1 MANEKPDQGA
11 QSARGADLP
20 FTIRRGQ
27 ELDLGGSFEPPP
39 GDPVSH
45 FGAGLAKTMASNV
58 FLSGLPLD
66 FALRNT
72 GFFTAPLVD
81 RVHATQVTED
91 PQSRSIKVELDNGVT
106 RTARFFGS
114 QGAIALPLGT
124 EDVFFEPSVVEPE
137 PAPQQDCIW
146 PDEVVGVDAVGGVN
160 SNLLAEALD
169 IMFAEEAMTAACVV
183 THKGRLVA
191 ERYRDGIGVETPLES
206 WSMGKSLTATMVG
219 QLIHQGVY
227 ELDQPAP
234 IPAWQAPGDPRAA
247 IRIRDILNMSSG
259 LRFRAMQDPDYD
271 PAVGY
276 PDHLYVYTGGI
287 DAAAFAAGLSQQW
300 QPGTVGRY
308 RNCDPVLG
316 NYLVRLATE
325 GEGEDGGKDLAAY
338 HAFPQR
344 ALLDPLGIT
353 RFTIETDPYGT
364 FLTQG
369 YEFGTARDWARLGN
383 LYLQDGVWNGE
394 RLLPEGFADF
404 VATLAPGWVADKRPI
419 YGGFFWING
428 DGHLPVP
435 KDAYYMGGAGDQR
448 TLMIP
453 SHDLCVVRLGHY
465 GGFPASSAK
474 LSAMLAKLVEAV
486 PLS

>member
-1 MANEKPDQGA
+1 MADDSQDQGA
-11 QSARGADLP
+11 QSARGSDLP
-20 FTIRRGQ
+20 FTIKRGQ

-58 FLSGLPLD
+58 FLTGLPFD

-72 GFFTAPLVD
+72 GFFTAPLAD
-81 RVHATQVTED
+81 RVHAVDVRED
-91 PQSRSIKVELDNGVT
+91 RDARSISVELDNGVT

-114 QGAIALPLGT
+114 QGAITIPLGA
-124 EDVFFEPSVVEPE
+124 EGVYFEPSTVEPE
-137 PAPQQDCIW
+137 PDPQQDCVW
-146 PDEVVGVDAVGGVN
+146 PDEVVGIAAGDGVDATKLG
-160 SNLLAEALD
+160 EALD
-169 IMFAEEAMTAACVV
+169 IVFDEEVMTAACLV
-183 THKGRLVA
+183 THKGRLIA
-191 ERYRDGIGVETPLES
+191 ERYRDGIGLDTPLES
-206 WSMGKSLTATMVG
+206 WSMGKSVTATLVG
-219 QLIHQGVY
+219 RLIHQGVY

-234 IPAWQAPGDPRAA
+234 IPAWQNPGDPRAE

-271 PAVGY
+271 PSIGY

-287 DAAAFAAGLSQQW
+287 DACAFAEGLAQQW
-300 QPGTVGRY
+300 LPGTVGRY

-316 NYLVRLATE
+316 NYLVRLASE
-325 GEGEDGGKDLAAY
+325 GDDDLSAY

-344 ALLDPLGIT
+344 ALFDRLGIT
-353 RFTIETDPYGT
+353 NFTIETDPYGN

-369 YEFGTARDWARLGN
+369 YEFGTAREWAKLGN
-383 LYLQDGVWNGE
+383 LYLQDGIWNGE

-404 VATLAPGWVADKRPI
+404 VSTLAPGWVEDRRPI

-428 DGHLPVP
+428 EGDLPVP
-435 KDAYYMGGAGDQR
+435 KDAYFMGGAGDQR

-465 GGFPASSAK
+465 GGFPASGGRIRD
-474 LSAMLAKLVEAV
+474 MLAKLMEAV
-486 PLS
+486 PPT

>member
-1 MANEKPDQGA
+1 MAE
-11 QSARGADLP
+11 R
-20 FTIRRGQ
+20 T
-27 ELDLGGSFEPPP
+27 LDLGAQPWRGLDPRFTIERGQDLEMGGSFALLP

-58 FLSGLPLD
+58 FLTGLPLD
-66 FALRNT
+66 FALANT
-72 GFFTAPLVD
+72 GFFTAPLAD
-81 RVHATQVTED
+81 RVHAVDVTANADTREVD
-91 PQSRSIKVELDNGVT
+91 VELDNGVT
-106 RTARFFGS
+106 RTARFYGS
-114 QGAIALPLGT
+114 QGAITVPLG
-124 EDVFFEPSVVEPE
+124 ESGVFFEPSTVEPD
-137 PAPQQDCIW
+137 PAPQQDCVW
-146 PDEVVGVDAVGGVN
+146 DEDVVGIDAPPGVDAGK
-160 SNLLAEALD
+160 LKDALD
-169 IMFAEEAMTAACVV
+169 IVFDESVMTAACLV
-183 THKGRLVA
+183 THKGRLIA
-191 ERYRDGIGVETPLES
+191 ERYRDGIGPRTPLES
-206 WSMGKSLTATMVG
+206 WSMGKSVTATMIG
-219 QLIHQGVY
+219 RLIHQGVY

-234 IPAWQAPGDPRAA
+234 IPAWQSDGDPRGA

-271 PAVGY
+271 ASLGY

-287 DAAAFAAGLSQQW
+287 DACAFAAALPQQW
-300 QPGTVGRY
+300 LPGTVGRY

-325 GEGEDGGKDLAAY
+325 GDDDLSAY

-344 ALLDPLGIT
+344 ALFDPLGIT
-353 RFTIETDPYGT
+353 SFTIDTDPYGT

-369 YEFGTARDWARLGN
+369 YEFATARDWARLGN

-394 RLLPEGFADF
+394 RLLPEGFVSFASI
-404 VATLAPGWVADKRPI
+404 LAPGWVADKRPV

-428 DGHLPVP
+428 DGHFPIP
-435 KDAYYMGGAGDQR
+435 RDAYYMGGAGDQR

-474 LSAMLAKLVEAV
+474 IHAMLAALLEAV
-486 PLS
+486 PAS

>member
-1 MANEKPDQGA
+1 MAENTPDQPADQGA
-11 QSARGADLP
+11 QSARGLDLP
-20 FTIRRGQ
+20 YTIKRGQ
-27 ELDLGGSFEPPP
+27 ELDLGGAFTPPP

-66 FALRNT
+66 FALQNT
-72 GFFTAPLVD
+72 GFFTAPFAD
-81 RVHATQVTED
+81 RVHATDVSADEGA
-91 PQSRSIKVELDNGVT
+91 REINVVLDNGVT

-114 QGAIALPLGT
+114 QGAITIPLGET
-124 EDVFFEPSVVEPE
+124 GVFFEPSVVEPD
-137 PAPQQDCIW
+137 PAEQQDYVWSDDPVGIDA
-146 PDEVVGVDAVGGVN
+146 PDGVDG
-160 SNLLAEALD
+160 SLLADALD
-169 IMFAEEAMTAACVV
+169 IMFDESVMTAACLV
-183 THKGRLVA
+183 THKGRVIA
-191 ERYRDGIGVETPLES
+191 ERYRDGITVGTPLES
-206 WSMGKSLTATMVG
+206 WSMGKSVTATMVG
-219 QLIHQGVY
+219 RLIHQDVY

-234 IPAWQAPGDPRAA
+234 IPAWQAPGDPRAG

-271 PAVGY
+271 PSIGY

-287 DAAAFAAGLSQQW
+287 DAAAFAAALPQQW
-300 QPGTVGRY
+300 KPGTVGRY

-316 NYLVRLATE
+316 NLLVRLATE
-325 GEGEDGGKDLAAY
+325 GEDDLAAY

-344 ALLDPLGIT
+344 ALFDPLGIT
-353 RFTIETDPYGT
+353 SFTIETDPYGT

-369 YEFGTARDWARLGN
+369 YEFATARDWAKLGN

-394 RLLPEGFADF
+394 RLLPEGFAGF

-465 GGFPASSAK
+465 GGFPASTAK
-474 LSAMLAKLVEAV
+474 FHGMLAKLMEAV
-486 PLS
+486 PPS